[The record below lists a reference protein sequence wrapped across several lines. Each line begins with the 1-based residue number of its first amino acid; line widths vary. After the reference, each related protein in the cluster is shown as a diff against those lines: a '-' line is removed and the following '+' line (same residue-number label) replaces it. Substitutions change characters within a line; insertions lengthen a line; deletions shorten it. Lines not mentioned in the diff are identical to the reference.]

1 MQTSVPVYLRIPP
14 FCATSVD
21 SSGLQM
27 TFGWCGEDCPVDE
40 STWGT
45 DDTLRVTTHWDYSEI
60 LWVIAGIGI
69 LATSIL
75 IIAALLKSCGIH
87 PVLESIHT
95 ISTNL

>member
-1 MQTSVPVYLRIPP
+1 MCPTELHDSGRQKYWA
-14 FCATSVD
+14 FCD
-21 SSGLQM
+21 D
-27 TFGWCGEDCPVDE
+27 ENCPVDE

-75 IIAALLKSCGIH
+75 IIAALLKSCGIYQF
-87 PVLESIHT
+87 IF
-95 ISTNL
+95 ST

>member
-1 MQTSVPVYLRIPP
+1 M
-14 FCATSVD
+14 CATEIQR
-21 SSGLQM
+21 SGRGFN
-27 TFGWCGEDCPVDE
+27 TGYCGEDCPVYE

-45 DDTLRVTTHWDYSEI
+45 DDTLRVTTHWDYTEI

-75 IIAALLKSCGIH
+75 TIAVLLKCCGIY

>member
-1 MQTSVPVYLRIPP
+1 MKKKKCVTE
-14 FCATSVD
+14 AD
-21 SSGLQM
+21 GSGNRRYW
-27 TFGWCGEDCPVDE
+27 GVCGDDCPLDE

-75 IIAALLKSCGIH
+75 IIAALLKCCGI
-87 PVLESIHT
+87 
-95 ISTNL
+95 

>member
-1 MQTSVPVYLRIPP
+1 MEKKKCVTE
-14 FCATSVD
+14 AD
-21 SSGLQM
+21 GSGNERYWGL
-27 TFGWCGEDCPVDE
+27 CGDDCPVDE

-75 IIAALLKSCGIH
+75 IIAALLKSCGIY

>member
-1 MQTSVPVYLRIPP
+1 MEWDRG
-14 FCATSVD
+14 FCD
-21 SSGLQM
+21 
-27 TFGWCGEDCPVDE
+27 DNCPVHQ

-45 DDTLRVTTHWDYSEI
+45 DDTLRVTTHWDYTEI

-75 IIAALLKSCGIH
+75 TIAALLKCCGIY

-95 ISTNL
+95 ILTNL